1 MKKIISILG
10 STGSIGNSTLNII
23 DTKKTLFKI
32 YLLSAN
38 KNFKAIC
45 KQIRKYKPI
54 YFVIVDKD
62 TFIKVKKK
70 IKSKK
75 KKIKN
80 NFTQIN
86 LRNKTDITV
95 SAIPGIAGL
104 SPTIHMI
111 KYSKKILLANKESI
125 ICGWDLIKK
134 DAYKNNTKLI
144 PVDSEH
150 FSILKL
156 IENHNH
162 KEIKKIYLT
171 ASGGPFLNY
180 NINDLK
186 KIKPKD
192 AVKHPKW
199 NMGKKISVDSSTLMN
214 KLLEMIEAQKLFNL
228 PKEKLD
234 IIIHPESLVHAIVEF
249 KNGLSKFIYH
259 ETSMKIPIA
268 NAIFDDQLSIDDF
281 YKIKKNNN
289 MLKNLTFKKVDKNI
303 FPIIKLKN
311 KVNKYS
317 SSPII
322 INAANEVLVDQFLK
336 KKIHFLTIT
345 EIIRTIMNNRNY
357 SKYAVR
363 RPKNIKEIN
372 FIDLW
377 ARKTTLELIY

>member
-54 YFVIVDKD
+54 YFVIVKKDK
-62 TFIKVKKK
+62 FIKVKKK

-75 KKIKN
+75 TKIIN
-80 NFTQIN
+80 DFTQIN

>member
-75 KKIKN
+75 TKIIN
-80 NFTQIN
+80 DFTQIN

>member
-75 KKIKN
+75 TKIIN
-80 NFTQIN
+80 DFTQIN

-171 ASGGPFLNY
+171 ASGLS
-180 NINDLK
+180 L
-186 KIKPKD
+186 
-192 AVKHPKW
+192 
-199 NMGKKISVDSSTLMN
+199 
-214 KLLEMIEAQKLFNL
+214 
-228 PKEKLD
+228 
-234 IIIHPESLVHAIVEF
+234 IHI
-249 KNGLSKFIYH
+249 
-259 ETSMKIPIA
+259 
-268 NAIFDDQLSIDDF
+268 
-281 YKIKKNNN
+281 
-289 MLKNLTFKKVDKNI
+289 
-303 FPIIKLKN
+303 
-311 KVNKYS
+311 
-317 SSPII
+317 
-322 INAANEVLVDQFLK
+322 
-336 KKIHFLTIT
+336 
-345 EIIRTIMNNRNY
+345 
-357 SKYAVR
+357 
-363 RPKNIKEIN
+363 
-372 FIDLW
+372 
-377 ARKTTLELIY
+377 